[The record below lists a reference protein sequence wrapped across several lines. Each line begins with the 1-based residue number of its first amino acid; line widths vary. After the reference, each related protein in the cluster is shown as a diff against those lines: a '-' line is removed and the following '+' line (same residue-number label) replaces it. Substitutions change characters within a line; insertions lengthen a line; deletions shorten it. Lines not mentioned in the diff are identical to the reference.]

1 MSKGEH
7 SWIKWRYGFAKKK
20 KKKKKNFFKP
30 QKSEKSQMWTVKLK
44 NTRIKL
50 EKLTGWAQ

>member
-1 MSKGEH
+1 MSKGEY
-7 SWIKWRYGFAKKK
+7 SWIKWRYGFA